1 MNNRTCINVGIDTF
15 DLGCLTWYFNDL
27 NLTLTHSNKIAYVTS
42 IFIREVIIPELIEL
56 ETKGTLSLTG
66 QSLLAEY
73 REHIEVK
80 L

>member
-1 MNNRTCINVGIDTF
+1 
-15 DLGCLTWYFNDL
+15 
-27 NLTLTHSNKIAYVTS
+27 VTS

-73 REHIEVK
+73 REHIEVN
-80 L
+80 LVCCLLIMC